1 MPEDMDCPSEDHEP
15 WSRSFCSAWRPQSPG
30 PASRQ
35 LLLDPGNGGD
45 AVSEVGFIQVGRG
58 GSVVDPPG
66 EEPSLPGDVEL
77 PILDALD
84 RPARAACLALR
95 DWRRSGWTACATCAQ
110 SQRRRTR
117 LLALLIY

>member
-15 WSRSFCSAWRPQSPG
+15 WSRSFCSAWKPQP
-30 PASRQ
+30 PAP
-35 LLLDPGNGGD
+35 LLDPGDGGD
-45 AVSEVGFIQVGRG
+45 AVSEVGFVQVGRG

-66 EEPSLPGDVEL
+66 EEPSLPGDAEL
-77 PILDALD
+77 LILDALD

-95 DWRRSGWTACATCAQ
+95 DWHRNGWAARATCAR
-110 SQRRRTR
+110 SQWWRTR